1 MKWQLIAP
9 ATEAQWQAYYQ
20 LRYQVLRAPWLQ
32 PPGSERDELE
42 DIAVHRMIQS
52 ATGEALAV
60 GRLHLLD
67 AGTAQVRYMAV
78 SEQARGQGLGQL
90 VLQALEQEA
99 LALGVKRLI
108 LNARDS
114 ATGFYQQAGY
124 QYGAMQP
131 ALYGIPH
138 QQMWKNICLDRD
150 NITLQRW
157 SRQLVALWHQTIPL
171 SAFMQLDIEQFD
183 GSTLYC
189 NAALAPNQ
197 NLHHTMFAG
206 SIYTLATL
214 TAWGLVYLQ
223 LKDLGLE
230 GDIVLADG
238 QIRYQAPL
246 RHQPRARASLLQA
259 QGSLQALAQGKKVRQ
274 SLKVEL
280 LDGEQKVAEFEG
292 RFVVLPK
299 TTGQQDGE

>member
-9 ATEAQWQAYYQ
+9 HTEAQWQAYYQ

-42 DIAVHRMIQS
+42 DVAVHRMIQS
-52 ATGEALAV
+52 DSGEALAV

-67 AGTAQVRYMAV
+67 ESTAQVRYMAV
-78 SEQARGQGLGQL
+78 SEQARGQGLGQR
-90 VLQALEQEA
+90 VLQALEQQA
-99 LALGVKRLI
+99 LALGAKRLI

-124 QYGAMQP
+124 QYGAMQA
-131 ALYGIPH
+131 ALFGIPH
-138 QQMWKNICLDRD
+138 QQMWKQICFDRD
-150 NITLQRW
+150 SSILQAW
-157 SRQLVALWHQTIPL
+157 CRQLVALWHQTIPL
-171 SAFMQLDIEQFD
+171 SAFMQLDIEKFD

-189 NAALAPNQ
+189 QAALAPNQ

-206 SIYTLATL
+206 SIYAMATL
-214 TAWGLVYLQ
+214 TGWGLVHLQ
-223 LKDLGLE
+223 LQELGLD

-238 QIRYQAPL
+238 RIRYLAPL
-246 RHQPRARASLLQA
+246 KSQPRARVSLLQVRGNL
-259 QGSLQALAQGKKVRQ
+259 QGLAQGKKVRQ
-274 SLKVEL
+274 SLSVEL
-280 LDGEQKVAEFEG
+280 LDGEQVVAEFEG

-299 TTGQQDGE
+299 VVEVSDAG

>member
-32 PPGSERDELE
+32 PQGSERDELE
-42 DIAVHRMIQS
+42 DTAVHRMIQS
-52 ATGEALAV
+52 ATGEVLAV
-60 GRLHLLD
+60 GRLHLVD
-67 AGTAQVRYMAV
+67 ENTAQVRYMAV

-90 VLQALEQEA
+90 LLQALEQQA
-99 LALGVKRLI
+99 LVLGAKRLI

-124 QYGAMQP
+124 QFGAMQP
-131 ALYGIPH
+131 ALFGIPH
-138 QQMWKNICLDRD
+138 QQMWKQICFDRD
-150 NITLQRW
+150 SNALQAW
-157 SRQLVALWHQTIPL
+157 CRQLVALWHQTIPL
-171 SAFMQLDIEQFD
+171 SAFMQLDIETFD

-214 TAWGLVYLQ
+214 TGWGLVYLQ
-223 LKDLGLE
+223 LQDLALD
-230 GDIVLADG
+230 GDIVLADAR
-238 QIRYQAPL
+238 IRYQAPL
-246 RHQPRARASLLQA
+246 KHQPRARASLLLA
-259 QGSLQALAQGKKVRQ
+259 KGSLQALAQGKKVRQ
-274 SLKVEL
+274 QIQVEL
-280 LDGEQKVAEFEG
+280 LDGDQVVAEFEG

-299 TTGQQDGE
+299 KAGSQDAA

>member
-52 ATGEALAV
+52 TTGEALAV

-90 VLQALEQEA
+90 VLRALEHQA

-114 ATGFYQQAGY
+114 AVVFYK
-124 QYGAMQP
+124 
-131 ALYGIPH
+131 
-138 QQMWKNICLDRD
+138 KNG
-150 NITLQRW
+150 
-157 SRQLVALWHQTIPL
+157 SFVVALIITAIFWLI
-171 SAFMQLDIEQFD
+171 
-183 GSTLYC
+183 
-189 NAALAPNQ
+189 AL
-197 NLHHTMFAG
+197 
-206 SIYTLATL
+206 
-214 TAWGLVYLQ
+214 
-223 LKDLGLE
+223 K
-230 GDIVLADG
+230 
-238 QIRYQAPL
+238 
-246 RHQPRARASLLQA
+246 LLN
-259 QGSLQALAQGKKVRQ
+259 
-274 SLKVEL
+274 
-280 LDGEQKVAEFEG
+280 
-292 RFVVLPK
+292 
-299 TTGQQDGE
+299 

>member
-52 ATGEALAV
+52 TTGEALAV
-60 GRLHLLD
+60 GRLHLVD
-67 AGTAQVRYMAV
+67 KDTAQVRYMAV
-78 SEQARGQGLGQL
+78 SEQARGQGLGQM
-90 VLQALEQEA
+90 VLQALEQQA
-99 LALGVKRLI
+99 LALGAKRLI

-124 QYGAMQP
+124 HYGAMQP
-131 ALYGIPH
+131 ALFGIPH
-138 QQMWKNICLDRD
+138 QQMWKQICVDRD
-150 NITLQRW
+150 SSTLQAW

-171 SAFMQLDIEQFD
+171 SAFMQLDIEKFD

-214 TAWGLVYLQ
+214 TGWGLVYLQ
-223 LKDLGLE
+223 LQDLGLD

-238 QIRYQAPL
+238 RIRYQAPL
-246 RHQPRARASLLQA
+246 KHQPRARATLLQV
-259 QGSLQALAQGKKVRQ
+259 QGSLQALAQAKKVRQ
-274 SLKVEL
+274 VIQVEL
-280 LDGEQKVAEFEG
+280 LDGEQVVAEFEG

-299 TTGQQDGE
+299 KPGSLHAS